1 MSSTNDS
8 FKVKKKT
15 IVTIIIWVII
25 LSVIA
30 YLVWIYKPSHITVLY
45 LLVAW
50 FGFRSYAEQWENN
63 KLRKRIERLEK
74 YLMGK

>member
-1 MSSTNDS
+1 MSSNDS
-8 FKVKKKT
+8 FKVKKKA

-45 LLVAW
+45 ILVAW
-50 FGFRSYAEQWENN
+50 LLFRSYSDQWYSN
-63 KLRKRIERLEK
+63 KLKNRIETLEK